1 MYRLHS
7 IMSRALQILGVF
19 MAVATAALAIMWAM
33 QGQRGDALFAGAVSL
48 AAIVFASLAGWMR
61 KAAKREAEMFPP
73 KAR

>member
-19 MAVATAALAIMWAM
+19 MAIVTAPMAIMWAM

-48 AAIVFASLAGWMR
+48 AAIAFAALAGWMR
-61 KAAKREAEMFPP
+61 KAAKREAETFPP